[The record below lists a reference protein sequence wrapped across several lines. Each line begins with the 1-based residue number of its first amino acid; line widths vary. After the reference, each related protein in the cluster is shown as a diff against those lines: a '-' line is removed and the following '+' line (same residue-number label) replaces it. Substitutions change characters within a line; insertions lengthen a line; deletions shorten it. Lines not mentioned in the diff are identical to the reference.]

1 MIYSVIGLGKM
12 GGSVARRFLELGN
25 TVQVYDV
32 NGEAVTRLVSQG
44 AAAVTL
50 SELSNSDVLFVSLP
64 NDEIVLEVLVQQGVV
79 ESLKAGAVLIELS
92 TILPKTMIIVDE
104 IAGKRGVHVIDSPV
118 SGGPAEVEKG
128 ELTLLVGATDEG
140 MNVATPV
147 LQSLGVIHHVGA
159 VGKGKAVKL
168 VNNIMTMCNMAAAC
182 EAFTLGVK
190 AGIEPQLLYDVLNN
204 SRGRSFH
211 FTKRMPK
218 VLARD
223 FEAGFPLYLGEKDL
237 RTSLAFAHDE
247 GYPMPITA
255 TVHQMYELAR
265 SKGLGSLDIAAVIQL
280 YEEWGN
286 AVVKKEG

>member
-92 TILPKTMIIVDE
+92 TILPKTMLIVDE